1 MSAQGEALLH
11 FQASAFPDEG
21 PQAVANFCLVPGHSS
36 THRNATQQ
44 EAEATGK
51 PGCGDDRQEKWDTAR
66 GTPSPIRKR
75 SLQGAAPQCRNEAI
89 LMPPHGKEPPV
100 RTSGPEGVFPGVIK
114 ELEVEG

>member
-1 MSAQGEALLH
+1 MFLAIAQLIGMLH
-11 FQASAFPDEG
+11 SRRQRPQES
-21 PQAVANFCLVPGHSS
+21 QAVEMTDRKSG
-36 THRNATQQ
+36 TQHV
-44 EAEATGK
+44 A
-51 PGCGDDRQEKWDTAR
+51 
-66 GTPSPIRKR
+66 PIRKR